1 MKLHVCVIGEKDE
14 EILRVD
20 IVGTLK
26 TDGLANR
33 ISIL

>member
-1 MKLHVCVIGEKDE
+1 MKLQVCVIGEKEE

-20 IVGTLK
+20 VVGTLQK
-26 TDGLANR
+26 DGFANR

>member
-1 MKLHVCVIGEKDE
+1 MIGEKDE

-20 IVGTLK
+20 VVGTLK

>member
-1 MKLHVCVIGEKDE
+1 MKLQVCVIGEKDE

-20 IVGTLK
+20 VVGTLK